1 MQGNVMSFKA
11 KINNISKEKKIAPQS
26 VLQVYMLERLLER
39 ISVSKYKDNFILKGG
54 MLISAILGMSSRS
67 TMDMDTTVK
76 GFELT
81 KENAAKILTE
91 ICQVNLD
98 DNITFHMNKIE
109 LIREEDDYNGYRATF
124 EAKFKNSMP
133 VIFKIDITTGDAIT
147 YKEIE
152 YDYKLMLEDKK
163 IPVWSYNIETI
174 LAEKFEAV
182 IKRGIAGTRIRDFYD
197 VYMLI
202 NTKEKEINKKLLRT
216 AINLTSEHRESL
228 DLIHNWEH
236 ILQNLA
242 SDEDMKKRWKVYR
255 KTYFYA
261 KDIEYDDL
269 INSIEKVGKIYNKYN
284 KNLSGKQESKNR
296 EVAIV

>member
-11 KINNISKEKKIAPQS
+11 KINNLSKEKKVAPQA

-39 ISVSKYKDNFILKGG
+39 IAVSQYKDNFILKGG

-81 KENAAKILTE
+81 EENASKILNE
-91 ICQVNLD
+91 ICAIELD
-98 DNITFHMNKIE
+98 DDITFKMNKIE
-109 LIREEDDYNGYRATF
+109 LIREDDDYNGYRATF
-124 EAKFKNSMP
+124 EAKFKNAMP

-152 YDYKLMLEDKK
+152 YDYNLMLEDRK
-163 IPVWSYNIETI
+163 IPVWSYNLETI

-182 IKRGIAGTRIRDFYD
+182 IKRGITGTRIRDFYD

-202 NTKEKEINKKLLRT
+202 NTQDENINKKLLT
-216 AINLTSEHRESL
+216 VAINLTSEHRESL
-228 DLIHNWEH
+228 HLVKDWKNTLELLRN
-236 ILQNLA
+236 
-242 SDEDMKKRWKVYR
+242 DEDMKKRWGVYQ

-261 KDIEYDDL
+261 REIEYDDL
-269 INSIEKVGKIYNKYN
+269 MESVEKIGKIYDKY
-284 KNLSGKQESKNR
+284 SKTKVNT
-296 EVAIV
+296 

>member
-11 KINNISKEKKIAPQS
+11 KINNLSKEKKVAPQS

-39 ISVSKYKDNFILKGG
+39 IAVSPYKDNFILKGG

-81 KENAAKILTE
+81 KENATKILNE
-91 ICQVNLD
+91 ICDIELD
-98 DNITFHMNKIE
+98 DGITFKMNRIE
-109 LIREEDDYNGYRATF
+109 LIREDDDYNGYRATF
-124 EAKFKNSMP
+124 EAKFKNAMP

-152 YDYKLMLEDKK
+152 YDYNLMLEDRR
-163 IPVWSYNIETI
+163 IPVWSYNLETI

-182 IKRGIAGTRIRDFYD
+182 IKRGITGTRIRDFYD

-202 NTKEKEINKKLLRT
+202 NTQDDKINKKLLT
-216 AINLTSEHRESL
+216 VAINLTSEHRESIDLIRDWKKSL
-228 DLIHNWEH
+228 DL
-236 ILQNLA
+236 LRD
-242 SDEDMKKRWKVYR
+242 DEDMQKRWKIYQ

-261 KDIEYDDL
+261 KDIEYSEL
-269 INSIEKVGKIYNKYN
+269 IESIEKVGNIYDKYN
-284 KNLSGKQESKNR
+284 KKQEEKKKKEAAISK
-296 EVAIV
+296 

>member
-1 MQGNVMSFKA
+1 
-11 KINNISKEKKIAPQS
+11 
-26 VLQVYMLERLLER
+26 
-39 ISVSKYKDNFILKGG
+39 
-54 MLISAILGMSSRS
+54 
-67 TMDMDTTVK
+67 MDMDTTVK

-81 KENAAKILTE
+81 EESCTKILNE
-91 ICQVNLD
+91 ICEIELD
-98 DNITFHMNKIE
+98 DDITFKMNKIE
-109 LIREEDDYNGYRATF
+109 LIREDDDYNGYRATF

-152 YDYKLMLEDKK
+152 YDYNLMLEEKK
-163 IPVWSYNIETI
+163 IPVWSYNLETI

-202 NTKEKEINKKLLRT
+202 NTQEKNINKKLLKT

-228 DLIHNWEH
+228 DLIHNWKHTLE
-236 ILQNLA
+236 LLSA
-242 SDEDMKKRWKVYR
+242 DEEMKKRWKVYQ

-261 KDIEYDDL
+261 KDIEYDSL
-269 INSIEKVGKIYNKYN
+269 IESIEKVGRIYDKYN
-284 KNLSGKQESKNR
+284 KVSNKEPA
-296 EVAIV
+296 VAAK

>member
-11 KINNISKEKKIAPQS
+11 KINNLSKEKKVAPQS

-39 ISVSKYKDNFILKGG
+39 IAVSPYKDNFILKGG

-81 KENAAKILTE
+81 KENATKILEE
-91 ICQVNLD
+91 ICAIELD
-98 DNITFHMNKIE
+98 DDITFKMNKIE
-109 LIREEDDYNGYRATF
+109 LIREDDDYNGYRATF
-124 EAKFKNSMP
+124 EAKFKNAMP

-152 YDYKLMLEDKK
+152 YDYNLMLEDRK
-163 IPVWSYNIETI
+163 IPVWSYNLETI

-182 IKRGIAGTRIRDFYD
+182 IKRGITGTRIRDFYD

-202 NTKEKEINKKLLRT
+202 NTQDENINKKLLT
-216 AINLTSEHRESL
+216 VAINLTSEHRESIDLIRDWKKSL
-228 DLIHNWEH
+228 DL
-236 ILQNLA
+236 LRD
-242 SDEDMKKRWKVYR
+242 DEDMKKRWRVYQ

-261 KDIEYDDL
+261 KDIEYSEL
-269 INSIEKVGKIYNKYN
+269 IESIEKVGNIYDKYN
-284 KNLSGKQESKNR
+284 KKQLEKKKKEAATSK
-296 EVAIV
+296 

>member
-11 KINNISKEKKIAPQS
+11 KINNLSKEKKVAPQS

-39 ISVSKYKDNFILKGG
+39 IAVSQYKDNFILKGG

-81 KENAAKILTE
+81 EENATKILNE
-91 ICQVNLD
+91 ICAIELD
-98 DNITFHMNKIE
+98 DDITFKMNKIE
-109 LIREEDDYNGYRATF
+109 LIREDDDYNGYRATF
-124 EAKFKNSMP
+124 EAKFKNAMP

-152 YDYKLMLEDKK
+152 YDYSLMLEDRK
-163 IPVWSYNIETI
+163 IPVWSYNLETI

-182 IKRGIAGTRIRDFYD
+182 IKRGITGTRIRDFYD

-202 NTKEKEINKKLLRT
+202 NTQDENINKKLLT
-216 AINLTSEHRESL
+216 VAINLTSEHRESL
-228 DLIHNWEH
+228 DLIKDWKHSLDLLRN
-236 ILQNLA
+236 
-242 SDEDMKKRWKVYR
+242 DEDMQKRWKVYQ

-261 KDIEYDDL
+261 REIEYNEL
-269 INSIEKVGKIYNKYN
+269 IESIEKVGNIYDKY
-284 KNLSGKQESKNR
+284 SSK
-296 EVAIV
+296 VKV

>member
-1 MQGNVMSFKA
+1 MSFKA
-11 KINNISKEKKIAPQS
+11 KINNISKQKKVAPQS

-39 ISVSKYKDNFILKGG
+39 IAVSKYKDNFILKGG

-81 KENAAKILTE
+81 EENATE
-91 ICQVNLD
+91 ILKEVCAIELD
-98 DNITFHMNKIE
+98 DDITFEMKKIE
-109 LIREEDDYNGYRATF
+109 LIREEDDYNGYRASF
-124 EAKFKNSMP
+124 EAKFKNTMP

-152 YDYKLMLEDKK
+152 YDYNLMLEDKR
-163 IPVWSYNIETI
+163 IPVWSYNLETI

-182 IKRGIAGTRIRDFYD
+182 VKRGITGTRIRDFYD
-197 VYMLI
+197 IYMLMG
-202 NTKEKEINKKLLRT
+202 TKENEINKKLLKT

-236 ILQNLA
+236 ILDLLKN
-242 SDEDMKKRWKVYR
+242 DEDMKKRWKVYQ
-255 KTYFYA
+255 KTYYYA
-261 KDIEYDDL
+261 RDIEYDDL
-269 INSIEKVGKIYNKYN
+269 MKSVEKVGKIYNKYN
-284 KNLSGKQESKNR
+284 KAGAEEKP
-296 EVAIV
+296 ATIY

>member
-11 KINNISKEKKIAPQS
+11 KINNLSKEKKVAPQS

-39 ISVSKYKDNFILKGG
+39 IAVSPYKDNFILKGG

-81 KENAAKILTE
+81 KENATKILEE
-91 ICQVNLD
+91 ICAIELD
-98 DNITFHMNKIE
+98 DDITFKMNKIE
-109 LIREEDDYNGYRATF
+109 LIREDDDYNGYRATF
-124 EAKFKNSMP
+124 EAKFKNAMP

-152 YDYKLMLEDKK
+152 YDYNLMLEDRK
-163 IPVWSYNIETI
+163 IPVWSYNLETI

-182 IKRGIAGTRIRDFYD
+182 IKRGITGTRIRDFYD

-202 NTKEKEINKKLLRT
+202 NTQDENINKKLLT
-216 AINLTSEHRESL
+216 VAINLTSEHRESIDLIRDWKKSL
-228 DLIHNWEH
+228 DL
-236 ILQNLA
+236 LRD
-242 SDEDMKKRWKVYR
+242 DEDMKKRWRVYQ

-261 KDIEYDDL
+261 KDIEYSEL
-269 INSIEKVGKIYNKYN
+269 IESIEKVGNIYDKYN
-284 KNLSGKQESKNR
+284 KKQVEKKKKEAATSK
-296 EVAIV
+296 

>member
-11 KINNISKEKKIAPQS
+11 RINNISKEKKIAPQS
-26 VLQVYMLERLLER
+26 VLQIYMLERLLER

-81 KENAAKILTE
+81 EENATKILNE
-91 ICQVNLD
+91 ICQIEID
-98 DNITFHMNKIE
+98 DDITFNMKKIE
-109 LIREEDDYNGYRATF
+109 LIREDDDYNGYRATF
-124 EAKFKNSMP
+124 EAKFKNAMP

-152 YDYKLMLEDKK
+152 YDYNLLLEDKK
-163 IPVWSYNIETI
+163 IPVWSYNLETI

-197 VYMLI
+197 IYMLY
-202 NTKEKEINKKLLRT
+202 NTEEKNINKKLLKT

-228 DLIHNWEH
+228 DLIHDWKH
-236 ILQNLA
+236 ILELLA
-242 SDEDMKKRWKVYR
+242 ADEDMKKRWKVYQ

-261 KDIEYDDL
+261 KDIEYDAL
-269 INSIEKVGKIYNKYN
+269 IETIRKVGNTYDKYN
-284 KNLSGKQESKNR
+284 KTSVLGTEQKN
-296 EVAIV
+296 

>member
-11 KINNISKEKKIAPQS
+11 KINNLSKEKKVAPQS

-39 ISVSKYKDNFILKGG
+39 IALSPYKDNFILKGG

-81 KENAAKILTE
+81 EENATKILNE
-91 ICQVNLD
+91 ICAIELD
-98 DNITFHMNKIE
+98 DDITFKMNKIE
-109 LIREEDDYNGYRATF
+109 LIREDDDYNGYRATF
-124 EAKFKNSMP
+124 EAKFKNAMP

-152 YDYKLMLEDKK
+152 YDYNLMLEDRK
-163 IPVWSYNIETI
+163 IPVWSYNLETI

-182 IKRGIAGTRIRDFYD
+182 IKRGITGTRIRDFYD

-202 NTKEKEINKKLLRT
+202 NTQEENINKKLLT
-216 AINLTSEHRESL
+216 VAINLTSEHRESL
-228 DLIHNWEH
+228 DLIKDWKHSLELLRN
-236 ILQNLA
+236 
-242 SDEDMKKRWKVYR
+242 DEDMIKRWKVYQ

-261 KDIEYDDL
+261 REIEYSEL
-269 INSIEKVGKIYNKYN
+269 IESIEKVGNIYDKYSNKV
-284 KNLSGKQESKNR
+284 KNS
-296 EVAIV
+296 

>member
-11 KINNISKEKKIAPQS
+11 RINNISKEKKVAPQS

-54 MLISAILGMSSRS
+54 MLISAILGISSRS

-81 KENAAKILTE
+81 EENAKNILTE
-91 ICQVNLD
+91 VCNINLND
-98 DNITFHMNKIE
+98 DITFKMNKIE
-109 LIREEDDYNGYRATF
+109 LIREDDDYNGYRATF
-124 EAKFKNSMP
+124 EAKYKETMP

-163 IPVWSYNIETI
+163 IPVWSYNLETI

-182 IKRGIAGTRIRDFYD
+182 IKRGITGTRIRDFYD
-197 VYMLI
+197 IYMLI
-202 NTKEKEINKKLLRT
+202 NTKEDEINKRLLKT

-228 DLIHNWEH
+228 DLIHNWENVLE
-236 ILQNLA
+236 ILS
-242 SDEDMKKRWKVYR
+242 SDEDMKKRWKVYQ

-261 KDIEYDDL
+261 KDIKYEDL
-269 INSIEKVGKIYNKYN
+269 MKSIDKVGKIYNKYN
-284 KNLSGKQESKNR
+284 KNPSK
-296 EVAIV
+296 EKAVATV

>member
-11 KINNISKEKKIAPQS
+11 KINNLSKEKKVAPQS

-39 ISVSKYKDNFILKGG
+39 IALSPYKDNFILKGG

-81 KENAAKILTE
+81 KENATKILEE
-91 ICQVNLD
+91 ICAIELD
-98 DNITFHMNKIE
+98 DDITFKMNKIE
-109 LIREEDDYNGYRATF
+109 LIREDDDYNGYRATF
-124 EAKFKNSMP
+124 EAKFKNAMP
-133 VIFKIDITTGDAIT
+133 VIFKIDITNGDAIT

-152 YDYKLMLEDKK
+152 YDYNLMLEDRK
-163 IPVWSYNIETI
+163 IPVWSYNLETI

-182 IKRGIAGTRIRDFYD
+182 IKRGITGTRIRDFYD

-202 NTKEKEINKKLLRT
+202 NTQDENINKKLLT
-216 AINLTSEHRESL
+216 VAINLTSEHRESIDLIRDWKKSL
-228 DLIHNWEH
+228 DL
-236 ILQNLA
+236 LRD
-242 SDEDMKKRWKVYR
+242 DEDMKKRWRVYQ

-261 KDIEYDDL
+261 KDIEYSEL
-269 INSIEKVGKIYNKYN
+269 IESIEKVGNIYDKYN
-284 KNLSGKQESKNR
+284 KKQVEKKKKEAATSK
-296 EVAIV
+296 

>member
-11 KINNISKEKKIAPQS
+11 KINNLSKEKKVAPQS

-39 ISVSKYKDNFILKGG
+39 IALSPYKDNFILKGG

-81 KENAAKILTE
+81 EENATKILNE
-91 ICQVNLD
+91 ICAIELD
-98 DNITFHMNKIE
+98 DDITFKMNKIE

-124 EAKFKNSMP
+124 EAKFKNAMP

-152 YDYKLMLEDKK
+152 YDYNLMLEDRK
-163 IPVWSYNIETI
+163 IPVWSYNLETI
-174 LAEKFEAV
+174 LSEKFEAV
-182 IKRGIAGTRIRDFYD
+182 IKRGITGTRIRDFYD

-202 NTKEKEINKKLLRT
+202 NTQEENINKKLLT
-216 AINLTSEHRESL
+216 VAINLTSEHRESTN
-228 DLIHNWEH
+228 LIHDWKKSLELLRN
-236 ILQNLA
+236 
-242 SDEDMKKRWKVYR
+242 DEDMRKRWKVYQ

-261 KDIEYDDL
+261 KDIEYSEL
-269 INSIEKVGKIYNKYN
+269 IASIEKVGNIYDKYN
-284 KNLSGKQESKNR
+284 KKQEDKKKKETVSSK
-296 EVAIV
+296 

>member
-1 MQGNVMSFKA
+1 MEGNVMSLKA
-11 KINNISKEKKIAPQS
+11 KINNISKEKKVAPQS
-26 VLQVYMLERLLER
+26 VLQIYMLERLLER
-39 ISVSKYKDNFILKGG
+39 ISVSEYRDNFILKGG

-81 KENAAKILTE
+81 EENATQILNE
-91 ICQVNLD
+91 ICQIQLD
-98 DNITFHMNKIE
+98 DDITFKMNKIE
-109 LIREEDDYNGYRATF
+109 LIREDDDYNGYRATF
-124 EAKFKNSMP
+124 EAKFKNAMP

-152 YDYKLMLEDKK
+152 YDYNLLLEDKK
-163 IPVWSYNIETI
+163 IPVWSYNLETI

-182 IKRGIAGTRIRDFYD
+182 IKRGITGTRIRDFYD
-197 VYMLI
+197 IYMLY
-202 NTKEKEINKKLLRT
+202 NTEEKNINKKLLKT

-228 DLIHNWEH
+228 HLIHDWENTLK
-236 ILQNLA
+236 ILA
-242 SDEDMKKRWKVYR
+242 EDEDMKKRWKVYQ

-269 INSIEKVGKIYNKYN
+269 IKTIEKVGRIYDKYN
-284 KNLSGKQESKNR
+284 KTSILGTEQK
-296 EVAIV
+296 I

>member
-11 KINNISKEKKIAPQS
+11 KINNISKEKKVAPQS

-81 KENAAKILTE
+81 AENASNILQE
-91 ICQVNLD
+91 LCAIELD
-98 DNITFHMNKIE
+98 DDITFEMKKIE
-109 LIREEDDYNGYRATF
+109 LIREDDDYNGYRATF

-152 YDYKLMLEDKK
+152 YDYNLMLEDKK
-163 IPVWSYNIETI
+163 IPVWSYNLETI

-197 VYMLI
+197 IYMLMA
-202 NTKEKEINKKLLRT
+202 TKESEINKKLLKT

-228 DLIHNWEH
+228 YLIHDWEH
-236 ILQNLA
+236 ILEMLA
-242 SDEDMKKRWKVYR
+242 TDEDMRKRWKAYQ

-261 KDIEYDDL
+261 RDIKYDDL
-269 INSIEKVGKIYNKYN
+269 IKSIEKVGRIYNRYN
-284 KNLSGKQESKNR
+284 KAETNKELAT
-296 EVAIV
+296 V